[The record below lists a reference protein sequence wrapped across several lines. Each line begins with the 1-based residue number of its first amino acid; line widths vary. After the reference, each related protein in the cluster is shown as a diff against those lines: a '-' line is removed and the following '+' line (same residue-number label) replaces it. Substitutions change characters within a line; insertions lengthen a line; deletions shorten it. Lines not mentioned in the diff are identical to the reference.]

1 MLFGGVDEIHLW
13 KKLEELNQI
22 YETSLSTE
30 RARYDALIADHQKS
44 CDAMI
49 ANIRNLLKEGLP
61 DRIQM
66 SDLFT
71 GYSSREEVRR

>member
-49 ANIRNLLKEGLP
+49 RKYKELAERGT
-61 DRIQM
+61 
-66 SDLFT
+66 T
-71 GYSSREEVRR
+71 GQDTNV